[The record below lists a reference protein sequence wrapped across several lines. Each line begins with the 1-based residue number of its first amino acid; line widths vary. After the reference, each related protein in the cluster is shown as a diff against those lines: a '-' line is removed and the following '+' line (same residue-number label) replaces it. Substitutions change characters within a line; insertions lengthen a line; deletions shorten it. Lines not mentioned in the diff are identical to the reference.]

1 MWAVMGW
8 GTVMM
13 PAGVPTGAAPWR
25 PNRAV
30 LATVDRSYRL
40 ELMTF
45 DRASGELIG

>member
-1 MWAVMGW
+1 MGW

-13 PAGVPTGAAPWR
+13 LVGVPADAVPAGLWR
-25 PNRAV
+25 PDPAV

-45 DRASGELIG
+45 GRADCELAG